1 MEVPTDRVIDG
12 LNVTDALLGDGASP
26 HDYLF
31 FWNGRPSM
39 SSLFTFSFLFHFILS
54 HFILFHFIS
63 FYFILFHFI
72 SFHFI
77 LFYFIFVLFVHILF
91 LEEYYLCAVRG
102 GSYKVY
108 IHKHIIISFQY
119 FYLFVRV
126 IFTF

>member
-54 HFILFHFIS
+54 HFILFHFN
-63 FYFILFHFI
+63 
-72 SFHFI
+72 

-119 FYLFVRV
+119 FCLFVRV